1 MSKTKI
7 RFTKLAMGPDEENNG
22 YPGEVKYVDSKY
34 ADQLFQ
40 DRAAVPVD
48 SRTYK
53 AEALKG
59 VETAAAPEVKIERR
73 ANKNQA

>member
-22 YPGEVKYVDSKY
+22 YPGEVKYVDTRY
-34 ADQLFQ
+34 AEQLFQ
-40 DRAAVPVD
+40 DRAAVPFD

-53 AEALKG
+53 AEASKE
-59 VETAAAPEVKIERR
+59 VETASAPEGKIERR
-73 ANKNQA
+73 SNKNQA